1 MGRKRAGT
9 VKVVLTLRLNPETQ
23 GEILDLL
30 ANSVN
35 QARTVTEGLMALLYG
50 ADARNLT
57 SGAEDGSRAAVESLL
72 ASWDF

>member
-9 VKVVLTLRLNPETQ
+9 VKVVLTLHLNPETQ
-23 GEILDLL
+23 GELLDLL

-50 ADARNLT
+50 ADGRGTA
-57 SGAEDGSRAAVESLL
+57 GAAEDGSRASVENLL